1 MSKIELVLVLD
12 KSGSVAS
19 AQSSML
25 AFVRELLS
33 QFSLSAESGAQVG
46 LVEFS
51 NDAATLTELSASS
64 AAVSLALDGA
74 SAAGGGTSVSDGLA
88 LGLSVLSGAAA
99 RPGVPRTLLLL
110 TDGVQTVDGDD
121 STAIAQAG
129 VVKAA
134 GVSVVAVGFG
144 GAAEATMR

>member
-1 MSKIELVLVLD
+1 MVLD

-51 NDAATLTELSASS
+51 NDAATLSELSASS

-88 LGLSVLSGAAA
+88 LGLSVHPHPRSSPSPALSE
-99 RPGVPRTLLLL
+99 PPL
-110 TDGVQTVDGDD
+110 
-121 STAIAQAG
+121 
-129 VVKAA
+129 
-134 GVSVVAVGFG
+134 
-144 GAAEATMR
+144 